1 MDPKVSGVFENKT
14 EEGSTQEKWGA
25 QLQVASLHFPEMLLA
40 SFESFPQ
47 AKLL

>member
-25 QLQVASLHFPEMLLA
+25 QLQVASLHHAKMLPE
-40 SFESFPQ
+40 STS
-47 AKLL
+47 